1 MRALLV
7 EVDFRTGK
15 RAGNVNPKDPKLQCY
30 GWQDLDS
37 EPGLEIRVVEDDRD
51 LSIYNG
57 VEGVTILD
65 GETVINTAIQQLETE
80 RASDTDLYSEYL
92 MVEAMKEKGLP
103 ISALAGKSKK
113 EVVDYGVL
121 NNLAGVRVTRK
132 EMPRLSAGKV
142 VMLIEKVK

>member
-7 EVDFRTGK
+7 EVDFKTGK
-15 RAGNVNPKDPKLQCY
+15 RAGDVNPRDPKLQCY
-30 GWQDLDS
+30 GWQDLES
-37 EPGLEIRVVEDDRD
+37 NPGREIRIVEDDRD
-51 LSIYNG
+51 LSQYKG
-57 VEGVTILD
+57 VKGVTILD
-65 GETVINTAIQQLETE
+65 GEKAINTAIQQLETE

-103 ISALAGKSKK
+103 MSALAGKSKK

>member
-7 EVDFRTGK
+7 EVDFKTGK
-15 RAGNVNPKDPKLQCY
+15 RAGDVNPKDPKLQCY
-30 GWQDLDS
+30 GWQDLES
-37 EPGLEIRVVEDDRD
+37 VPGLEIRVVEDDRD
-51 LSIYNG
+51 LSQYKG
-57 VEGVTILD
+57 VKGVTILD

-103 ISALAGKSKK
+103 MSALAGKSKK

-121 NNLAGVRVTRK
+121 NNLAGVRVTQK

-142 VMLIEKVK
+142 VMLIEKVR